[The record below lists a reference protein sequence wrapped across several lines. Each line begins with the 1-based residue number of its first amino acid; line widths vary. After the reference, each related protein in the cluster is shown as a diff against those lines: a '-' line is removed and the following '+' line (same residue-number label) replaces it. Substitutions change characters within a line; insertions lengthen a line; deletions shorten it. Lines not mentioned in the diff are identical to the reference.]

1 VLTNASWSVMPIYL
15 PIAEISVDLPVL
27 IGMGL
32 SVGLLSGL
40 FGVGGGF
47 IMTPLLIFLGI
58 PPGVAVATGAS
69 QLVAASVSGVRAH
82 WSRGTVDLK
91 MGLFLIAGGL
101 FGATTGVSIQR
112 LLQAAGQLELFVS
125 LTYVIMLGVIGT
137 LMLIEGL
144 RSLRSARTR
153 GRALARRGG
162 RHSWIL
168 RLPFKQRFKTSK
180 IYISIIPPCA
190 IGAAAGWL
198 TAIMGIGGGFLL
210 VPALIYLLNLS
221 TRIAVGTSA
230 FQILFVAAFT
240 TVLQAVQ
247 NDTVDLML
255 GLPLMAGGVIGAQIG
270 VRLSQRL
277 AAEQLRVLLA
287 ILVIAVAVRMAVDLA
302 IPPADLYS
310 LGPAPD

>member
-1 VLTNASWSVMPIYL
+1 MPIYL

-101 FGATTGVSIQR
+101 FGATTGVSIQG

-125 LTYVIMLGVIGT
+125 LTYVVMLGVIGT
-137 LMLIEGL
+137 MMLIEGL
-144 RSLRSARTR
+144 RSLRSAKIP
-153 GRALARRGG
+153 GRASARRGG
-162 RHSWIL
+162 QHSWIL
-168 RLPFKQRFKTSK
+168 RLPFKQRFRSSK

-190 IGAAAGWL
+190 IGALAGWL

-210 VPALIYLLNLS
+210 VPALIYLLNLP
-221 TRIAVGTSA
+221 TRIALGTSA
-230 FQILFVAAFT
+230 IQILFVAAFT

-287 ILVIAVAVRMAVDLA
+287 ILVLAVAVRMTVDLA
-302 IPPADLYS
+302 LPPADLYS